1 MVAVCSIDSNV
12 VKTRVVYD
20 DDEHEST
27 WLIIIIDT
35 TLLATQSY
43 IFVYT
48 LDNNIEY
55 RNLISIS
62 PLLSEADPTTN
73 SCCNLLSINK
83 ISLVFTTI
91 NCNS

>member
-12 VKTRVVYD
+12 VKNRVVYD

-35 TLLATQSY
+35 TFLATQSY

-55 RNLISIS
+55 GISVYHIFFTGLILRLKTVDVIYYQ
-62 PLLSEADPTTN
+62 
-73 SCCNLLSINK
+73 
-83 ISLVFTTI
+83 
-91 NCNS
+91 